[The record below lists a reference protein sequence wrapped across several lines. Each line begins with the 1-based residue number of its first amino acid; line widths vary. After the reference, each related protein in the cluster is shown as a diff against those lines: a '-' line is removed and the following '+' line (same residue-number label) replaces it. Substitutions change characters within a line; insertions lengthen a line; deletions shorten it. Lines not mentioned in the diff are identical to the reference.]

1 MMFVEV
7 AVNLPPVRGTFDYHL
22 PDELEGRVQ
31 PGHLVT
37 APFGSRRVQGV
48 VVALQQH
55 AKVPETRPIEEL
67 VDPDPVLTSNQLTLA
82 AWLQNQYRSTL
93 IECLTLMLPPGLS
106 QQADSL
112 YTLASPE
119 SLGKSQN
126 ERRLIDLLK
135 RRGPLRGR
143 QIQRA
148 LSRFRWRT
156 SADALVRRGILT
168 RTSVLDPPRTRA
180 RRVRNARLAM
190 PPEEARQ
197 ALSNLGKPGTKAAQ
211 RRTAIVE
218 TLIQER
224 ETLDI
229 SWIYAAS
236 GGNLQDLRFLEERGI
251 IVLGETEVWRDPLEA
266 LEFVPAKPPTLTP
279 DQASVW
285 ERIARVLQDSQTS
298 PIQPILLHG
307 VTGSGK
313 TEIYLRAVQDT
324 LARGRSSIVLVPEIA
339 LTPQTVRR
347 FLARFPGQVGLLH
360 SKLSEGERY
369 DTWRRARAGLL
380 NIIVGPR
387 SALFAPL
394 PDIGL
399 IVIDEC
405 HDDSYKD
412 THQAPRYHARQT
424 GMAYSRILRAGCI
437 MGSAT
442 PDVTTSFLASKGE
455 IHKLSLPQRIL
466 GHRTRLEQQARRLK
480 VEPRYRSVAG
490 DAQQIDLPPVRVVD
504 MRQELRAGNRSLFCR
519 PLQKALTE
527 TIQSGEQAILFLNRR
542 GTATYVFCRDCGTVV
557 RCPRCDNPLIY
568 HASDGKLLCHHCNYK
583 RNPPTSCSQCGGN
596 RVKHFGAG
604 TQRIETE
611 VHKLLPDARTLR
623 WDLDTTRAK
632 GSHDVILAHFTA
644 HRADVLI
651 GTQMVAKGLDLP
663 LVTLVGVVSA
673 DTGLN
678 LPDYRAAER
687 TFQLL
692 TQVAGRA
699 GRGLL
704 GGRVILQTYQP
715 EHYAIRAAAD
725 HDYAAFYEH
734 EIELRKSFGYP
745 PFRRLARLLY
755 RHFSESTAQAEADRL
770 AARLRHHI
778 AADHAQADWIG
789 PVPCFFRRRRGE
801 YRWQIILRVAHPERL
816 IPEEL
821 PQGWIVDIDPVSLL

>member
-1 MMFVEV
+1 MFVEV

-22 PDELEGRVQ
+22 PGELEGLVR

-37 APFGSRRVQGV
+37 APFGSRHVQGV

-55 AKVPETRPIEEL
+55 AKVPETRPIDGL
-67 VDPDPVLTSNQLTLA
+67 VDPDPVLIPAQLMLA
-82 AWLQNQYRSTL
+82 EWLQNQTRSTL

-112 YTLASPE
+112 FTLAMPD
-119 SLGKSQN
+119 SQGEN
-126 ERRLIDLLK
+126 PSEHRLIALLK

-143 QIQRA
+143 QIQHA
-148 LSRFRWRT
+148 LSRFRWRP
-156 SADALVRRGILT
+156 SADVLVRRGILT
-168 RTSVLDPPRTRA
+168 RVSVLDPPSARP

-190 PPEEARQ
+190 PPESARQ
-197 ALSNLGKPGTKAAQ
+197 ATSNLGRAGSKAAQ
-211 RRTAIVE
+211 RRAAIVE
-218 TLIQER
+218 ALIQER
-224 ETLDI
+224 ETLDV
-229 SWIYAAS
+229 SWIYASS
-236 GGNLQDLRFLEERGI
+236 GGNLADLRALEEQGI
-251 IVLGETEVWRDPLEA
+251 LALGETDVWRDPLEA
-266 LEFVPAKPPTLTP
+266 MEFVPAEPPKLTP
-279 DQASVW
+279 DQASAW
-285 ERIARVLQDSQTS
+285 EVISSALRKLDSS
-298 PIQPILLHG
+298 SIKPFLLHG

-313 TEIYLRAVQDT
+313 TEIYLRAVGEV
-324 LARGRSSIVLVPEIA
+324 LEHGRRAIVLVPEIA

-347 FLARFPGQVGLLH
+347 FLARFPGQIGLMH
-360 SKLSEGERY
+360 SKLSDGERY

-380 NIIVGPR
+380 NVIIGPR

-412 THQAPRYHARQT
+412 THQAPRYHARQAA
-424 GMAYSRILRAGCI
+424 MAYSRILHAGCI
-437 MGSAT
+437 LGSAT
-442 PDVTTSFLASKGE
+442 PDVVTSHLASKGE
-455 IHKLSLPQRIL
+455 IHRLSLPQRIL

-480 VEPRYRSVAG
+480 VETRYRAAPG
-490 DAQQIDLPPVRVVD
+490 DARQIDLPPVRVVD
-504 MRQELRAGNRSLFCR
+504 MRQELRAGNRSLFSR
-519 PLQKALTE
+519 PLQKALAE
-527 TIQSGEQAILFLNRR
+527 TVQSGEQAILFLNRR

-557 RCPRCDNPLIY
+557 RCPRCESPLIY

-583 RNPPTSCSQCGGN
+583 RDPPTSCAQCGGE
-596 RVKHFGAG
+596 RVRHFGAG
-604 TQRIETE
+604 TQRVESE
-611 VHKLLPDARTLR
+611 VVELLPEARTLR
-623 WDLDTTRAK
+623 WDLDTTRTK
-632 GSHDVILAHFTA
+632 GSHDVILAHFSA

-715 EHYAIRAAAD
+715 DHYAIRAAAK
-725 HDYAAFYEH
+725 HDYTAFYEH
-734 EIELRKSFGYP
+734 ELSQRKSFGYP
-745 PFRRLARLLY
+745 PFQRLARLMF
-755 RHFSESTAQAEADRL
+755 RHFSESTAETEADRL
-770 AARLRHHI
+770 AARLRHRI
-778 AADHAQADWIG
+778 AADHARADLIG
-789 PVPCFFRRRRGE
+789 PAPCFFRRRRGE
-801 YRWQIILRVAHPERL
+801 FRWQIILRAADPAPL
-816 IPEEL
+816 IPEDL